1 MVFMIL
7 LLLLLSGYVAVSVI
21 ASYWLLL
28 AIGVSA
34 LSLAGLLFWVDH
46 DIGAGPNTNSGAEVS
61 GSDQHQRN

>member
-28 AIGVSA
+28 AIGV
-34 LSLAGLLFWVDH
+34 LC
-46 DIGAGPNTNSGAEVS
+46 PVS
-61 GSDQHQRN
+61 GRVTVLGRSRYWGRSQYKFRC